1 MQQETIEMEIKY
13 IKGDIEEMKADI
25 KEIKDMFSKLDE
37 RYPTRREFKSVVGA
51 IWFIATILGVIA
63 TILWFIK

>member
-25 KEIKDMFSKLDE
+25 KEIKDMFNKLDE

-51 IWFIATILGVIA
+51 I
-63 TILWFIK
+63 